1 MKNCVEL
8 PLKNSIGKYKSI
20 RISLEYCKGRM
31 VGISD
36 VVKGRG
42 IYVFIRPIKKT
53 KYPIDY
59 ALFGTKKEI
68 GLSIFLKKL
77 NRKNEKLISEI
88 FDKINHENILKQIID
103 LYENENYSEIENVI
117 FSETECERVVEK
129 IESDFVIEF

>member
-1 MKNCVEL
+1 MKNCVEV

-59 ALFGTKKEI
+59 ALFGTKKEM

-77 NRKNEKLISEI
+77 NRRNTKLISEL

-103 LYENENYSEIENVI
+103 LYENENYDKIEKLVL
-117 FSETECERVVEK
+117 SVTECEHVVEN
-129 IESDFVIEF
+129 IRNDFSIEF

>member
-36 VVKGRG
+36 IVKGRG

-53 KYPIDY
+53 KYLIDY
-59 ALFGTKKEI
+59 AIYGSKKEI
-68 GLSIFLKKL
+68 GMSIFLKKL
-77 NRKNEKLISEI
+77 NRKNEK
-88 FDKINHENILKQIID
+88 ILKQIID
-103 LYENENYSEIENVI
+103 LYENENYDEIENLI
-117 FSETECERVVEK
+117 FSETECERVVENIK
-129 IESDFVIEF
+129 SDFVIEF